1 MTTTAPLPPVP
12 LVVEHQM
19 AIRSYLPVQD
29 AQSARL
35 QAVACLLAFG
45 WTGPC
50 GFAVLTVDQLVRNAS
65 EFGWCAGEDI
75 RLLIGLAELGD
86 LLIDVADHN
95 PTFPKFEEVL
105 TGRSGQ
111 GLRRI
116 AEYGVTLPWH
126 PHKHGKTV
134 RAVLD
139 GASS

>member
-12 LVVEHQM
+12 LVVDHQLT
-19 AIRSYLPVQD
+19 IRSYLPAQD

-65 EFGWCAGEDI
+65 EFGWCAGKEI
-75 RLLIGLAELGD
+75 RLLIGLTEVDD

-95 PTFPKFEEVL
+95 PEFPEFEDVVA
-105 TGRSGQ
+105 GRSGQ

-116 AEYGVTLPWH
+116 AEYGVTVSWH
-126 PHKHGKTV
+126 PHEHGKTV
-134 RAVLD
+134 RAVLG